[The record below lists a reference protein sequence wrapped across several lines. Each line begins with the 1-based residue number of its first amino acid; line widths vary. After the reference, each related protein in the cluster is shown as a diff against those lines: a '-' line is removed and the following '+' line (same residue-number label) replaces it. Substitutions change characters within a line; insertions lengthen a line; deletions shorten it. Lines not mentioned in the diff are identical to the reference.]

1 MSEIPHNRAGMASGI
16 STTSRFSGILLG
28 FALLSGILSTVTRV
42 NLAHR
47 AHGSMNRFADAV
59 ASGDLRSALNGLA
72 TPARE
77 RAIAEAHLAY
87 AAGFSA
93 ALAAAALGAA
103 LAALVVYL
111 FMRRR
116 G

>member
-1 MSEIPHNRAGMASGI
+1 
-16 STTSRFSGILLG
+16 
-28 FALLSGILSTVTRV
+28 
-42 NLAHR
+42 
-47 AHGSMNRFADAV
+47 MNRFADAV